1 MGALRGI
8 VLVFVC
14 VLIFISF
21 LLLGTF
27 ATLNSSL
34 DYETVKPQIK
44 PLIESSINL
53 TQIYDYED
61 ILNNSCL
68 NESEFFYN
76 DSNYTF
82 VIPCEV
88 IANGTEAIF
97 DYQVDLLIKENYYK
111 NYNCSFWKCFKEET
125 PLFLV
130 SQYAKDYWNSKFYRF
145 LFISIILLILIFL
158 LVQKKTNFP
167 LLTGILLI
175 VSFIP
180 IANLDSIG
188 KFILKLIFSS
198 MKNAINGMGSI
209 DLNAFVMIFFSQAN
223 SVFLTGLTIGLVLI
237 AIGILLKLFKVGFKI
252 GKLFRKKEEISKKS
266 QSTTQEEPEQLKEKK
281 VEPKINE
288 KKQVSKSKKKKQVS
302 KSKKKK

>member
-111 NYNCSFWKCFKEET
+111 NEFMVIKNIDFRSVYDQSRIT
-125 PLFLV
+125 
-130 SQYAKDYWNSKFYRF
+130 
-145 LFISIILLILIFL
+145 ILSLY
-158 LVQKKTNFP
+158 
-167 LLTGILLI
+167 G
-175 VSFIP
+175 
-180 IANLDSIG
+180 D
-188 KFILKLIFSS
+188 
-198 MKNAINGMGSI
+198 
-209 DLNAFVMIFFSQAN
+209 
-223 SVFLTGLTIGLVLI
+223 
-237 AIGILLKLFKVGFKI
+237 KI
-252 GKLFRKKEEISKKS
+252 M
-266 QSTTQEEPEQLKEKK
+266 
-281 VEPKINE
+281 VYC
-288 KKQVSKSKKKKQVS
+288 
-302 KSKKKK
+302 